1 MYQLVFV
8 WWKLKVLVANPVIL
22 SFDQMRNTADL
33 KLFNGKVNAK
43 VVGKL
48 RH

>member
-1 MYQLVFV
+1 MFV